1 MSADVNN
8 GRSMAA
14 ILGEMKDEIQEFVQ
28 TRIELLKRELQEKIS
43 AIKSAIPAAIIG
55 GLLLLTAF
63 LLLSFALAALVA
75 VGFGDSPYRWFF
87 GFLIVGVLWAIGG
100 AMGLYLAK
108 RRLTQQGL
116 VPRKTVEVL
125 SGDKVWLQN
134 ETRNTL

>member
-63 LLLSFALAALVA
+63 LLLSFALVALVA
-75 VGFGDSPYRWFF
+75 VGFGENPYRWFF
-87 GFLIVGVLWAIGG
+87 GFLIVGVFWAIGG
-100 AMGLYLAK
+100 GMGLYMAR
-108 RRLTQQGL
+108 RRLSQQGL

-134 ETRNTL
+134 ETRSAL